1 MGRIYQQVNAWFRPS
16 ANGILVEIGSD
27 RGEGSTAWLNNLA
40 AEHSKQ
46 LITVDVASK
55 AQSRWQQ
62 HLQNTQF
69 VVQDGAAWARE
80 FAHSATDIDLLYL
93 DNFDYIW
100 DITDVRPAIQMQMQE
115 YSERGVVMTNQQ
127 CQIQHLQQVIALYA
141 SLAPTAVV
149 MFDDTY
155 CYNDCWI
162 GKCGP
167 AVVYLLAKGWQVVDQ
182 SLDCGVIMTR

>member
-1 MGRIYQQVNAWFRPS
+1 MGKIYQQANAWFRPS
-16 ANGILVEIGSD
+16 ASGILVEIGSD
-27 RGEGSTAWLNNLA
+27 RGEGSTQWLDTLA
-40 AEHSKQ
+40 AEYRKK
-46 LITVDVASK
+46 LITVDVVSK

-62 HLQNTQF
+62 HLHHTEF
-69 VVQDGAAWARE
+69 VINDGATWAKE
-80 FAHSATDIDLLYL
+80 FAHSACDIDLLYL

-100 DITDVRPAIQMQMQE
+100 DISEVRPAIKMQMQE
-115 YSERGVVMTNQQ
+115 YSDRGIAMTNQQ
-127 CQIQHLQQVIALYA
+127 CQVQHLAQLLALYPL
-141 SLAPTAVV
+141 LAPNAMV

-167 AVVYLLAKGWQVVDQ
+167 AVVYLMARGWHVVSQ